1 MAELIELKL
10 KVWGFEQFVERINVQ
25 EIDSTDFLTLI
36 ELMVTK
42 LLQKST
48 LGQQST
54 FIDILRQLNE
64 KHNKV
69 REISEQIYNIESCK
83 NYLAKLIECSGEQP
97 EPVKTVI
104 QELVDAKVE
113 LEQFF
118 VNLLSIGYKT
128 TMCIHCGC
136 GLKKYI
142 EPLRKSLMLNEMKID
157 GIRSPPPPPLK
168 QTTAVLDNQQQV
180 TESINIPIESCNY
193 NPAETTLE
201 VGSME
206 ADSILPR
213 SMDMGGKND
222 VAVNEKNPDQRRK
235 RPSIPVSIE
244 LCDDWH
250 NIATTSRDADWNS
263 SMTLSDNSSSQSKR
277 QRISSNSSSFK
288 LEYDLS
294 LECTTPVSIDS
305 TSYRRTDDDEEDDN
319 NSQLSNTT
327 QASTI
332 ETVKLGQWK
341 PYYCRFII
349 ENIVL
354 KTEIEQ
360 NILEWTSDATKSASS
375 IDSHNVLFRER
386 LQKGYETTIQNI
398 PIHSTF
404 CRNQELKENLYS
416 TNNKERRRIAAPT
429 GMVNLYKALH
439 VFEHKH
445 NCKFK
450 FLPSSIGKCLIE
462 YTENADLDLDP
473 LHSVSNNVLDVLRYP
488 LRYGL
493 IPEKYWLD
501 LEMFLESVFLKNN
514 YFDSESTRRVET
526 ESGDDTVVQFNF
538 IEGEIEALVFD
549 YWSRSTIDLMYYDE
563 SESRQDLKGLL
574 RYLFQR
580 LCILY
585 RLGTQ
590 KEGIGLFLTNFRALA
605 KFDLDKDIIP
615 ANCLLFLKN
624 NISKVWPDIETT
636 DQNLWRAFFNE
647 IKVNYILTAR
657 TFSAMFK
664 KLDQSFEFI
673 MSKAAQVHAIRN
685 NLLSSDVSLWYA
697 STTVSEKRQSIV
709 SKSDVIRI
717 LPEYFESHNNVDSV
731 LCAAIDNCYY
741 HHIFLLSRYAILHN
755 IDIAT
760 RVLKHTEVQKFLDS
774 RQPQKIELMSYVK
787 LPLSEIMQSKMVSC
801 FRRLYIRD
809 SDKFEV
815 EFEITEFD
823 ELLYQSLNELICN
836 WMKNALRPVIGHDG
850 QFSPQRFENL
860 YPCNVICDGHGSL
873 PQDFLRCYAF
883 AISLYAHMYG
893 LNKRESVSMKCFEL
907 DCNFGR
913 DVSVYYDKII
923 AESDDV

>member
-1 MAELIELKL
+1 NIASNIREDGFIYKTFEELNHNCPIEKSIFLSP
-10 KVWGFEQFVERINVQ
+10 
-25 EIDSTDFLTLI
+25 IDP
-36 ELMVTK
+36 M
-42 LLQKST
+42 
-48 LGQQST
+48 
-54 FIDILRQLNE
+54 
-64 KHNKV
+64 
-69 REISEQIYNIESCK
+69 EISSMIMKSKDFSSYYE
-83 NYLAKLIECSGEQP
+83 GEFP
-97 EPVKTVI
+97 
-104 QELVDAKVE
+104 
-113 LEQFF
+113 
-118 VNLLSIGYKT
+118 
-128 TMCIHCGC
+128 
-136 GLKKYI
+136 
-142 EPLRKSLMLNEMKID
+142 
-157 GIRSPPPPPLK
+157 
-168 QTTAVLDNQQQV
+168 
-180 TESINIPIESCNY
+180 
-193 NPAETTLE
+193 
-201 VGSME
+201 
-206 ADSILPR
+206 
-213 SMDMGGKND
+213 
-222 VAVNEKNPDQRRK
+222 
-235 RPSIPVSIE
+235 
-244 LCDDWH
+244 
-250 NIATTSRDADWNS
+250 
-263 SMTLSDNSSSQSKR
+263 
-277 QRISSNSSSFK
+277 SSFK
-288 LEYDLS
+288 KSIVIPLYKTEDIRSCNNYTPITLTLTIAKLLEKCIKTRLVNFLINEHNFFNDNQFSFRNYLSTNDALYCATKFIYDNLDLKKHVVGIFLDLKKAFDSVDHNLLLKKLEYCGIRGVPLKLLESFISNRYQKVKINDLYGDDLLVNYSVPQGTVLGPLLFIIYINGLLS
-294 LECTTPVSIDS
+294 LNLGGKVLCFA
-305 TSYRRTDDDEEDDN
+305 DD
-319 NSQLSNTT
+319 
-327 QASTI
+327 
-332 ETVKLGQWK
+332 TV
-341 PYYCRFII
+341 
-349 ENIVL
+349 
-354 KTEIEQ
+354 
-360 NILEWTSDATKSASS
+360 
-375 IDSHNVLFRER
+375 
-386 LQKGYETTIQNI
+386 
-398 PIHSTF
+398 
-404 CRNQELKENLYS
+404 
-416 TNNKERRRIAAPT
+416 
-429 GMVNLYKALH
+429 
-439 VFEHKH
+439 
-445 NCKFK
+445 
-450 FLPSSIGKCLIE
+450 FLVK
-462 YTENADLDLDP
+462 
-473 LHSVSNNVLDVLRYP
+473 
-488 LRYGL
+488 
-493 IPEKYWLD
+493 
-501 LEMFLESVFLKNN
+501 SVFLKNN